1 MKTYKST
8 DKTQLTEHFNVSEF
22 KCKCGGSHDTR
33 LDEALAQKLEQLHKA
48 LNCSKIIVNSG
59 YRCSTHD
66 KNVGGNGYGQHTK
79 GTAAD
84 IVCYDKNGKKISS
97 KVVCCAAQDLG
108 FGGIA
113 NIDSSYTATH
123 VDTRTSNKW
132 FGDEVVT
139 SAYSVCSDFYG
150 YYKLSSEDVYGK
162 KISYSIKNTN
172 DIKALQNALNAKG
185 YYCGLADGIIGSNTI
200 AAMFKA
206 VCESLM

>member
-33 LDEALAQKLEQLHKA
+33 LDEALIQKLEQLHKA

-66 KNVGGNGYGQHTK
+66 KNVGGNGYGQHIK

-97 KVVCCAAQDLG
+97 KVVCCAAQDIG

-123 VDTRTSNKW
+123 VDVRTSNKW
-132 FGDEVVT
+132 YGDEVKT

-150 YYKLSSEDVYGK
+150 YYKLSNADVYGTTASK
-162 KISYSIKNTN
+162 KSKNITLIIDGTTYS
-172 DIKALQNALNAKG
+172 G
-185 YYCGLADGIIGSNTI
+185 TI
-200 AAMFKA
+200 NEK
-206 VCESLM
+206 

>member
-8 DKTQLTEHFNVSEF
+8 DRTQLTEHFNVSEF

-33 LDEALAQKLEQLHKA
+33 LDEALVQKLEQLHKA

-59 YRCSTHD
+59 YRCCVHD
-66 KNVGGNGYGQHTK
+66 KAVGGNGSGQHTK

-113 NIDSSYTATH
+113 NIDSTYTATH

-150 YYKLSSEDVYGK
+150 YYKLTKSNVYGTYQTK
-162 KISYSIKNTN
+162 KTKDVTLII
-172 DIKALQNALNAKG
+172 
-185 YYCGLADGIIGSNTI
+185 DGVTYEGTLIE
-200 AAMFKA
+200 K
-206 VCESLM
+206 